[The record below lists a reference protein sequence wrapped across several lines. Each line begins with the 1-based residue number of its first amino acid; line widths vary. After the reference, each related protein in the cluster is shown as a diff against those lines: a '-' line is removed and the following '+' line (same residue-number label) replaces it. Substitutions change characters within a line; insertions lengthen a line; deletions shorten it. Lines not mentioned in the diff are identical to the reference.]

1 MCLNTHIR
9 CVSEISTDE
18 RGDKPQPLKILQLIV
33 MIIMASGFVSEQ
45 LLMIDAFGIHD
56 QRLIQHHRFI
66 GKRCAINK
74 QSNFGISLHR
84 QHIEIVATD
93 DCFTAIDHD
102 ELGMERINSAL
113 LVNSDAISNET
124 SSYICIPRMNDNLIG

>member
-74 QSNFGISLHR
+74 QSNFGKKQQNRNKRGNRHAQKQQL
-84 QHIEIVATD
+84 
-93 DCFTAIDHD
+93 
-102 ELGMERINSAL
+102 
-113 LVNSDAISNET
+113 
-124 SSYICIPRMNDNLIG
+124 NDSVYRKDFD